1 MQATTLSRALFDRD
15 RVIASSN
22 KFRLYPFALGRTEG
36 TRVYDLDGREYYDW
50 EGSVC
55 VAATGYRHPHVRA
68 AIQRTLDTEYSH
80 LLAIYPSEPAVS
92 LAERLIELTPGTF
105 EKKVWFGSSGS
116 DALDCLVKLLPRTP
130 GRPRLVSY
138 IGAHHGLTVGAGLI
152 SGEGIQARFLNA
164 GHITKAPYPYPYR
177 CAWGPCDPEAC
188 SLKCLSFLEDEIL
201 HGISPPE
208 ETAAI
213 FFEPVQSFGG
223 EIVPPRNYPPALREL
238 CDRYGIHLVVDEV
251 KTGLGR
257 TGRMWAADHW
267 GIVPDAVTLGK
278 PLGGGLPL
286 SAVVARSEILEG
298 QPVTAQALSGSPAPC
313 AAALAVLEV
322 IEQEEL
328 AKNAEAIGLQL
339 LNGLRDVQ
347 ARSRLIGEVRGLG
360 MILGVELVQDR
371 VSRAPA
377 KLDTL
382 RLCYRLYELGLLVIS
397 VGRYGNVIEI
407 TPPLTSTGA
416 EVDAALAIFEEAV
429 ADVEAGRFDDANLP
443 LELVRPADAG
453 GLSGA

>member
-1 MQATTLSRALFDRD
+1 MDSAESRTLLERD

-22 KFRLYPFALGRTEG
+22 KLRLYPFALGRTEG
-36 TRVYDLDGREYYDW
+36 NRVYDQEGREYHDW

-55 VAATGYRHPHVRA
+55 VALTGYRHPHVRA

-80 LLAIYPSEPAVS
+80 LLVVFPSEPAVE
-92 LAERLIELTPGTF
+92 LAERLVALTPGDF

-177 CAWGPCDPEAC
+177 CAWGPCDPDGC
-188 SLKCLSFLEDEIL
+188 SLQCLSFLEREIL
-201 HGISPPE
+201 GGISPPE

-213 FFEPVQSFGG
+213 FFEPIQSFGG

-238 CDRYGIHLVVDEV
+238 CDRYGIALVVDEV

-257 TGRMWAADHW
+257 TGRMFAANHW
-267 GIVPDAVTLGK
+267 DLIPDAVALGK

-286 SAVVARSEILEG
+286 SAVVARSELLEG
-298 QPVTAQALSGSPAPC
+298 HPVTAQALAGSPAPC
-313 AAALAVLEV
+313 AAAVAVLEV
-322 IEQEEL
+322 IEEESL
-328 AKNAEAIGLQL
+328 TDSAAVIGAQL
-339 LNGLRDVQ
+339 LDGLKDIQKR
-347 ARSRLIGEVRGLG
+347 RRLIGEVRGLG

-371 VSRAPA
+371 SSRAPA
-377 KLDTL
+377 PLDAA
-382 RLCYRLYELGLLVIS
+382 RIAYRCYELGLLVIC

-407 TPPLTSTGA
+407 TPPLTTTA
-416 EVDAALAIFEEAV
+416 DEVDAALAIFEEAL
-429 ADVEAGRFDDANLP
+429 ADVEEGRFDDAKLP
-443 LELVRPADAG
+443 SQLLQRLP
-453 GLSGA
+453 SSPS